1 MWCAMTDDDCV
12 KHYELE
18 WLQEQIYELQHSV
31 RSLEATVERLQMENT
46 LLTNDLNVI
55 KTEGCWRYIE
65 DKNHKHE

>member
-18 WLQEQIYELQHSV
+18 WFQEQIYELQDAI
-31 RSLEATVERLQMENT
+31 RELQMENT
-46 LLTNDLNVI
+46 LLRNDLNII
-55 KTEGCWRYIE
+55 KTEGCWRFIE